1 KDENSTNGTFLNDH
15 RIPSDKYVELS
26 TGDKI
31 TVGTASLVM
40 G

>member
-1 KDENSTNGTFLNDH
+1 TNGTFLNDH
-15 RIPSDKYVELS
+15 RIPPDKYITLS

-31 TVGTASLVM
+31 TVGTATLVM